1 MKPVIILDMDETLLH
16 TSEDSEWGL
25 EGGLMVTPRPGLRR
39 FLDVVNWMGYVWILS
54 AGSPEYI
61 PEALVEVGI
70 DSRVCGWRSSRL
82 RNNLKKDIIGDR
94 PWVLVDDR
102 PASTDLTRTKLHQC
116 GGPGDH
122 SEHLVLVE
130 AFTGDPTDRVLRDLP
145 GLIGLNL
152 ALQVESSRG

>member
-16 TSEDSEWGL
+16 TSEDSEWGID
-25 EGGLMVTPRPGLRR
+25 GGLIVTPRPGLKR
-39 FLDVVNWMGYVWILS
+39 FLDAVNWMGYVWVLS

-61 PEALVEVGI
+61 PEALAEAGI
-70 DSRVCGWRSSRL
+70 ESRVYGWRSSRL
-82 RNNLKKDIIGDR
+82 RNNLKKDIIGSR

-122 SEHLVLVE
+122 SDHLVLVE
-130 AFTGDPTDRVLRDLP
+130 AFTGQSSDRVLHGLP

-152 ALQVESSRG
+152 ALQVESSRR